1 MIRKPTAADREK
13 YIEIAGEFYATDAV
27 LRPVPRAYLERTF
40 DEMLS
45 SDCYAE
51 GYLFEQKGEILSGED
66 GTVYTPEMVLGP
78 ARRGIKM
85 TYCLSLIHL

>member
-51 GYLFEQKGEILSGED
+51 GYLFEQKGEIAGYALIAKTFSQEAG
-66 GTVYTPEMVLGP
+66 GTVFWLE
-78 ARRGIKM
+78 
-85 TYCLSLIHL
+85 